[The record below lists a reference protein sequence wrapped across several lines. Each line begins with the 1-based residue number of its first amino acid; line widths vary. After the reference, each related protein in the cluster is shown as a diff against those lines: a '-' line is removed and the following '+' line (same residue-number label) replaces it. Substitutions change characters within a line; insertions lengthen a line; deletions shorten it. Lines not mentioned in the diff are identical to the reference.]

1 MNDEPLTIHTTE
13 EKGEIQIMKPRV
25 LVLTPVAAALLAAC
39 GSDPTYDFNTQPGF
53 IRGTVERVVYD
64 GATDDLLTAGLG
76 KSGLQS
82 AVAPTIADANAP
94 TAAELRRLAIHQ
106 NYRALADAT
115 PNGGFGTLF
124 GPNVTASGAVTTGEG
139 RIGGVEYM
147 AFSDD
152 GSGREN
158 VTLLVQIPS
167 TFNRDQ
173 PCIVTAPSS
182 GSRGVYGA
190 IAVPGEW
197 GLKRGCAVAYTD
209 KGTGNGAHDLATN
222 TVFDMRGRPIPA
234 SAGNAQFVSDGP
246 TGAAANNRI
255 AFKHAHSKRNPEK
268 DWGRYT
274 LQAIRFAFFALN
286 EEFGERVNGAAT
298 VRYRPDNTLVIAA
311 GVSNGG
317 GAALMAAEQDTD
329 GLIDGVAVAE
339 PQIQPDGSI
348 GVTVRVGTTTQ
359 GSIGRSLLD
368 YGSQA
373 MLYQPCAAIAP
384 SLAAAP
390 AVAFINRPAATN
402 RCASLAAR
410 GLLSATTTDAQAE
423 EALAKLRAAGWS
435 PEADL
440 LHASHFAFAVPAI
453 AVTYANT
460 YAQAGVADNLCGFGF
475 AATGADGRPTPVAAT
490 AFARLFG
497 TGNGIPPTS
506 GINLVNFAN
515 PGGAIVEGAGS
526 ASAGGVLD
534 YNLDGARCLAGM
546 LTNATVQANIK
557 AVQRSGKLQ
566 GKPTIIVHG
575 RADALVPV
583 NHSSRPYAAQ
593 ALAHQ
598 GSSAKLAYIELTNVQ
613 HFDSFLGNAALAGYD
628 TRFLPI
634 LPYMNRALEAMW
646 THLTSGQALPPS
658 QVVRTTP
665 RGGTPGAAPA
675 ITAANVPSWTATPS
689 AADAITFSGTTL
701 TIPQ

>member
-1 MNDEPLTIHTTE
+1 MRMRTLSLAMT
-13 EKGEIQIMKPRV
+13 
-25 LVLTPVAAALLAAC
+25 AAIVAAC
-39 GSDPTYDFNTQPGF
+39 GSDPGLEFNAQPSF
-53 IRGTVERVVYD
+53 IRGPIERIAYD
-64 GATDDLLTAGLG
+64 GTNDDLLTAGLG
-76 KSGLQS
+76 RTGLANAAS
-82 AVAPTIADANAP
+82 PTIADANAP
-94 TAAELRRLAIHQ
+94 TAPELRRLAIHQ
-106 NYRALADAT
+106 NYRALVDTTAS
-115 PNGGFGTLF
+115 GGFGTLF
-124 GPNVTASGAVTTGEG
+124 GPNVTANGTVTTGEG
-139 RIGGVEYM
+139 RIAGVEYM
-147 AFSDD
+147 AYSDD

-158 VTLLVQIPS
+158 VTLLVQIPAN
-167 TFNRDQ
+167 FNREQ

-209 KGTGNGAHDLATN
+209 KGTGNGAHDLASN
-222 TVFDMRGRPIPA
+222 TVFDMRGRAIA
-234 SAGNAQFVSDGP
+234 ATAANAAAAQFVSDGP

-255 AFKHAHSKRNPEK
+255 AFKHAHSRRNPEK

-274 LQAIRFAFFALN
+274 LEAIRFAFFALN
-286 EEFGERVNGAAT
+286 EEFGERVGGAAT
-298 VRYRPDNTLVIAA
+298 VRFRPDNTLVIAA

-317 GAALMAAEQDTD
+317 GAALMAAEQDRD
-329 GLIDGVAVAE
+329 GLIDAVVVAE

-348 GVTVRVGTTTQ
+348 NVTVRVGNAVQ
-359 GSIGRSLLD
+359 SSIGRALFD
-368 YGSQA
+368 YSTQA
-373 MLYQPCAAIAP
+373 LLYQPCAALAP

-390 AVAFINRPAATN
+390 ALAFINRAAATN
-402 RCASLAAR
+402 RCASLASR

-423 EALAKLRAAGWS
+423 EALGKLRAAGWS

-460 YAQAGVADNLCGFGF
+460 YAAAGVADNLCGFGF
-475 AATGADGRPTPVAAT
+475 AATGADGRPTAIAPA

-515 PGGAIVEGAGS
+515 PGGPIVEGAAS

-546 LTNATVQANIK
+546 LNNATVQANIR

-583 NHSSRPYAAQ
+583 NHSSRPYVAQ

-598 GSSAKLAYIELTNVQ
+598 GSAAKLAYIELTNVQ
-613 HFDSFLGNAALAGYD
+613 HFDAFIGNPALAGYD
-628 TRFLPI
+628 TRFVPI
-634 LPYMNRALEAMW
+634 LPYMNRALDAMW
-646 THLTSGQALPPS
+646 AHLTTGQALPPS
-658 QVVRTTP
+658 QVVRTIP
-665 RGGTPGAAPA
+665 RGGAPGSAPA
-675 ITAANVPSWTATPS
+675 LTAANLPAWSASPA
-689 AADAITFSGTTL
+689 AADTITFSGTTL
-701 TIPQ
+701 TVPQ